1 MNTISKS
8 YTLVWE
14 LPFAPQYQWSKCGK
28 CFNTKTGKEL
38 RQVYNKGSIG
48 YNIRGKFRS
57 LKALRP
63 KLRKIQEEV
72 VPF

>member
-1 MNTISKS
+1 MNTVSKS

-14 LPFAPQYQWSKCGK
+14 IPFAPEYQWTKCGK

-48 YNIRGKFRS
+48 YNIRGRFRS

-63 KLRKIQEEV
+63 ELRVIVSVKC
-72 VPF
+72 PF